1 MRWQDGEESSNV
13 EDRRGQKSALPIAGG
28 GIGIVLIA
36 IIYSLMGG
44 DPNKVLEAGQAMGQ
58 GQGQTQ
64 QDGSYVDDNPER
76 TKFAKIILKDTENV
90 WEKVFRDEVGKE
102 YVAPQMVLFTGQT
115 ETGCGVGDAGM
126 GPFYC
131 PADTNVYI
139 DLSFYDDLKTKFGA
153 PGEFAQ
159 AYVIAHEVGH
169 HVQNLLGTS
178 EKVQRM
184 RARVSETEGN
194 QLSVRLELQ
203 ADYYAGLWARN
214 RQEMVGDLTDRDMEE
229 ALNAAHQIGDDT
241 LQREFTGTIQ
251 PDKFTHGSAKQR
263 MKWFKKGFEVG
274 TLAGGDTFNTRDL

>member
-1 MRWQDGEESSNV
+1 
-13 EDRRGQKSALPIAGG
+13 
-28 GIGIVLIA
+28 
-36 IIYSLMGG
+36 
-44 DPNKVLEAGQAMGQ
+44 
-58 GQGQTQ
+58 
-64 QDGSYVDDNPER
+64 
-76 TKFAKIILKDTENV
+76 
-90 WEKVFRDEVGKE
+90 
-102 YVAPQMVLFTGQT
+102 
-115 ETGCGVGDAGM
+115 
-126 GPFYC
+126 
-131 PADTNVYI
+131 
-139 DLSFYDDLKTKFGA
+139 
-153 PGEFAQ
+153 
-159 AYVIAHEVGH
+159 
-169 HVQNLLGTS
+169 
-178 EKVQRM
+178 M